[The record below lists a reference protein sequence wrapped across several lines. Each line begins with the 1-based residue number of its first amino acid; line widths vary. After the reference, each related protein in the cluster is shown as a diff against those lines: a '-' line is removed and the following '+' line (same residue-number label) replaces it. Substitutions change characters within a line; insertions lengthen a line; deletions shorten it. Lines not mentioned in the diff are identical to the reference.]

1 LSFGLALKG
10 PLHPNR
16 RFRDNRDAKAS
27 AKGCWLFALC
37 DGISVAL
44 SLPREPQYQQVCSFS
59 RRAGDVLY
67 YKPTYRGKT
76 MLRNTTKPWLL
87 CSLLI
92 VLAAPAL
99 GISQKNEDKK
109 DKKSYTGTPVLWNDP
124 TDIQTRNLLLG
135 AGGDSM
141 KPDLSQV
148 TFIEEKKGGYSTKYR
163 VKDGAGNEWVAKI
176 GKEAQTDTAAN
187 RILWALGYE
196 TEIAYLVP
204 HLKIEGKG
212 EFDNVRLEAR
222 PADVKRTGTWSWEK
236 NPFLGSPQFRGLKIL
251 MLMINNWDMKDDN
264 NQILAARNQPDAPLR
279 YIISDLGATFGKT
292 GGVISRSRNKPSD
305 YVKATF
311 IEKVKGDVIDF
322 NYGGKNKKLFE
333 GLTVSDAHWLSD
345 LLNRLSD
352 DQLKDAFRAANY
364 SPEEVDELS
373 NTFRERANA
382 LASVGK

>member
-1 LSFGLALKG
+1 MIR
-10 PLHPNR
+10 N
-16 RFRDNRDAKAS
+16 
-27 AKGCWLFALC
+27 
-37 DGISVAL
+37 
-44 SLPREPQYQQVCSFS
+44 
-59 RRAGDVLY
+59 
-67 YKPTYRGKT
+67 KT
-76 MLRNTTKPWLL
+76 RVWLL
-87 CSLLI
+87 WSMLI
-92 VLAAPAL
+92 VLALPAA
-99 GISQKNEDKK
+99 GIAQSDKDKK
-109 DKKSYTGTPVLWNDP
+109 DKKEKKTYTGTPVLWKDP

-141 KPDLSQV
+141 KPDLSRI
-148 TFIEEKKGGYSTKYR
+148 TFIEQKTGGYSTKYR

-204 HLKIEGKG
+204 HLKIEGKA

-222 PADVKRTGTWSWEK
+222 PADVKRTGTWSWEN
-236 NPFLGSPQFRGLKIL
+236 NPFKNSPEFRGLKIL

-264 NQILAARNQPDAPLR
+264 NQILAARDDTNAPLR
-279 YIISDLGATFGKT
+279 YIISDLGGSFGKT

-333 GLTVSDAHWLSD
+333 GLTVSDAHWLSE
-345 LLNRLSD
+345 LLSRLSD

-364 SPEEVDELS
+364 SAEEVEQLS
-373 NTFRERANA
+373 RAFKERANA